1 LLSGIFV
8 KPGKPGFLPT
18 HKPGFTGLKIGGF
31 TRVFG
36 CPGTRVA
43 FPSAEL
49 EAGTEP
55 RLVTSTGLRN

>member
-8 KPGKPGFLPT
+8 KPGKPGVLSA
-18 HKPGFTGLKIGGF
+18 HKPGFTGLKIGEL

-43 FPSAEL
+43 FPTQNSKVYSHY
-49 EAGTEP
+49 P
-55 RLVTSTGLRN
+55 

>member
-8 KPGKPGFLPT
+8 KPGKPGFLPAQ
-18 HKPGFTGLKIGGF
+18 KPGFTGLKIGGF

-43 FPSAEL
+43 FPNTA
-49 EAGTEP
+49 
-55 RLVTSTGLRN
+55 